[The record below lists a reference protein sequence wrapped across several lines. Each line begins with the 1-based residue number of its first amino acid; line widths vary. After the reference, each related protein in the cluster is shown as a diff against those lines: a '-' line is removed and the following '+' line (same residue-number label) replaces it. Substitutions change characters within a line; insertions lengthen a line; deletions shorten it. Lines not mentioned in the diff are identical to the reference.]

1 MDTYSIDNL
10 ERIFANVPL
19 SDVYG
24 TRIFSTVPE
33 KNPFLVMQ
41 NLGWI
46 KLTSDTLL
54 AINFIVTEEG
64 KKHHPSFR

>member
-1 MDTYSIDNL
+1 MDTYSIDDL

-24 TRIFSTVPE
+24 ARIFSTVPE
-33 KNPFLVMQ
+33 KKPFLVMQ

-46 KLTSDTLL
+46 KLTSDIPL
-54 AINFIVTEEG
+54 AINFIVTEKG
-64 KKHHPSFR
+64 KKHHPNFR

>member
-1 MDTYSIDNL
+1 MDTYSIDDL
-10 ERIFANVPL
+10 ECIFATVPL

-24 TRIFSTVPE
+24 ARIFSTIHE
-33 KNPFLVMQ
+33 KKPFLVMQ

-54 AINFIVTEEG
+54 AINFMVTEEG

>member
-1 MDTYSIDNL
+1 MDTYSIDDL

-24 TRIFSTVPE
+24 ARIFSTVPE

-41 NLGWI
+41 NLGWL
-46 KLTSDTLL
+46 KLTSDTHL